1 MENPLARYV
10 KSEKNFV
17 PPPTPKPS
25 QVRKEQANFAAAQT
39 EALQIFQEGMVDVLD
54 LISPGQLVIN
64 PNFVRLNDY
73 YVKTLFV
80 FTYPRYLTTNWLSPV
95 ITFDVTMDIGMFIY
109 PVESKKAMEELRR
122 RIGQMESAY
131 RMEQEKGLVSDP
143 ELETAMQDVESLR
156 FALQKGEVRL
166 FQYSLYF
173 TVYAKSLKNLDEIT
187 KQLESHLGG
196 KLIFTKP
203 AFMQM
208 EQGFNSTL
216 PLGLDQVLITRNLD
230 TASLSSTF
238 PFTSTTLTSN
248 DGVLYGVNRHNNSLV
263 LFDRFS
269 LENANM
275 TVFAKSGSGKSYAV
289 KLEALRSL
297 MFGTDIIVIDPEDEY
312 KQLCEA
318 VGGSYMEVSL
328 RSDKRINPFDL
339 PKLAE
344 GPTAGEDNLRQA
356 VVTVKGL
363 LKLMLGEISPEEDS
377 ILDKAIFET
386 YAIKDITADPASQQN
401 PPPLMGDLYEVLMN
415 MRGADSM
422 ARRLQKYTEG
432 TFAGLFNHP
441 TNFDLTKGFL
451 TFSIKNLEDD
461 LRPIA
466 MYMILNFIWTRIRVE
481 MRRRMLIIDEAW
493 WMLQYEDSAKFLYS
507 IAKRARKYYLGLTV
521 ISQDVEDF
529 LTSKYG
535 RAVVSNSSL
544 QLLLKQSTAS
554 IDLVQ
559 KVFNLTDEEK
569 YLLLECNVGEGLFF
583 AGLNHVAIRIE
594 ASPTEHEIIT
604 TDPRELLAR
613 KGITS

>member
-10 KSEKNFV
+10 KSEKSFV
-17 PPPTPKPS
+17 PPPTPKPG
-25 QVRKEQANFAAAQT
+25 QVKKEQKQLAAAQT

-54 LISPGQLVIN
+54 LISPGQFVVN

-95 ITFDVTMDIGMFIY
+95 ITFDITMDIGMFIY

-131 RMEQEKGLVSDP
+131 RMEREKGLVSDP

-166 FQYSLYF
+166 FQYSLYI
-173 TVYAKSLKNLDEIT
+173 TVYAKSLKDLDEIT

-216 PLGLDQVLITRNLD
+216 PLGIDQILITRNLD

-248 DGVLYGVNRHNNSLV
+248 EGVLYGINRHNNSLI

-297 MFGTDIIVIDPEDEY
+297 MLGTDIMVIDPEEEY
-312 KQLCEA
+312 RQLCEA
-318 VGGSYMEVSL
+318 VGGSFMEVSL

-339 PKLAE
+339 PRLSE

-363 LKLMLGEISPEEDS
+363 VKLMLGEITPEEDS

-386 YAIKDITADPASQQN
+386 YAIKDITADPASQEN
-401 PPPLMGDLYEVLMN
+401 PPPLMGDLAEVLTN
-415 MRGADSM
+415 MRGAESM
-422 ARRLQKYTEG
+422 ARRLQKFTEG

-451 TFSIKNLEDD
+451 VFSIKNLEEE

-466 MYMILNFIWTRIRVE
+466 MYLILNFIWTRIRVE
-481 MRRRMLIIDEAW
+481 LRRRILIIDEAW
-493 WMLQYEDSAKFLYS
+493 WMLQYADSAKFLYS

-544 QLLLKQSTAS
+544 QILLKQSPAS
-554 IDLVQ
+554 IDVVV

-583 AGLNHVAIRIE
+583 AGLNHVAIRVE

-604 TDPRELLAR
+604 TDPRELLAK
-613 KGITS
+613 KGITG

>member
-363 LKLMLGEISPEEDS
+363 LKVMLGEISPEEDS